1 MKIVSISEDK
11 NIERRVAITPEIAKK
26 YLSFGFEITISEN
39 YGDHLG
45 FKDDEYKNLGV
56 KISNNNN
63 EILESGDIIVQLN
76 LLSDKNL
83 SSLKEGQILV
93 GVLNPYENMN
103 KIILCKSK
111 NIKGFANIEK
121 LALPT
126 SVEQINKIVVN
137 NVVKKEFKTNSS
149 LKINNYQLDKNLR
162 RLIKNNISLE
172 LTEKEI
178 ELIELLSKRTF
189 TKKKEILS
197 TVWKYSSDA
206 DTHTVET
213 HIYRLRK
220 KIKEIFKDESFIRSE
235 KKGYTI

>member
-1 MKIVSISEDK
+1 MDK
-11 NIERRVAITPEIAKK
+11 NILFEDYHGVLIHEDALKDKK
-26 YLSFGFEITISEN
+26 L
-39 YGDHLG
+39 
-45 FKDDEYKNLGV
+45 K
-56 KISNNNN
+56 
-63 EILESGDIIVQLN
+63 EIL
-76 LLSDKNL
+76 KN
-83 SSLKEGQILV
+83 
-93 GVLNPYENMN
+93 ENMN